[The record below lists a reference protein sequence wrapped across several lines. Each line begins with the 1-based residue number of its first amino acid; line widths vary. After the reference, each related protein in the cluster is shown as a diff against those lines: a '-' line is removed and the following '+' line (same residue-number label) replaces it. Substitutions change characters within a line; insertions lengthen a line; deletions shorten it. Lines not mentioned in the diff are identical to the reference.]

1 MTDQEAILHCNDITF
16 TMKLLLLLSSMSKDV
31 IMCYETR
38 AIAERMLPTAEG
50 F

>member
-16 TMKLLLLLSSMSKDV
+16 TMKLLLLSSMSKDV